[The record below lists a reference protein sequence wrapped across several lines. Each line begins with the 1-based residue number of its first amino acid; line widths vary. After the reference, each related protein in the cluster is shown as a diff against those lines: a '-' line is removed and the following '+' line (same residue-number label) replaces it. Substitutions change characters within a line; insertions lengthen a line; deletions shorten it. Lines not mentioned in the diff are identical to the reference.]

1 MTRFPIVAV
10 GAVLLAAG
18 CTDTTVTPDPVGTL
32 QVVNAASSA
41 GSIVV
46 YSDGQAVGGAI
57 VPGTGASRD
66 IPTGSHDIELRSS
79 AGVGFSRTVQFVAGQ
94 AVIVVGLDSAGRV
107 APTVLADTGAIV
119 PAGATKLRVA
129 HMASAAA
136 PISIWR
142 TQPDYGT
149 MIRVQFPFP
158 YRAVSPYLQSTP
170 GDWRVMVSSEDNTAA
185 TVPMPDTLANSGL
198 IAVGAGTSRT
208 VVIVNGVG
216 GGVAV
221 VVVDP

>member
-1 MTRFPIVAV
+1 MVLAVA
-10 GAVLLAAG
+10 LAAG
-18 CTDTTVTPDPVGTL
+18 CTDTSVTPDPVGTL
-32 QVVNAASSA
+32 QVVNGASSA
-41 GSIVV
+41 GSVVV
-46 YSDGQAVGGAI
+46 YMDGRAVGGAI
-57 VPGTGASRD
+57 SPGTGASRD
-66 IPTGSHDIELRSS
+66 IPIGWHDIELRSI
-79 AGVGFSRTVQFVAGQ
+79 AGIGFTRTVPFVEGE

-107 APTVLADTGAIV
+107 SPTLLADTGAIV

-185 TVPMPDTLANSGL
+185 DVPMPDTLANSGL
-198 IAVGAGTSRT
+198 IAVAAGASKT
-208 VVIVNGVG
+208 VVIVNAVG